1 VTSAIIISRTR
12 KHLLPVVAAAALLLI
27 PSFAFALPI
36 GIVSFDT
43 FIPGSEDEVGVNLF
57 TIGNFTGAFS
67 LAPDFPVVD
76 SLVLADSEFSATRSD
91 GTTFTVNLGDIGP
104 GVVGDPDLLVP
115 ESDFFTAATFT
126 ATLGSLQF
134 LLADGSTFEAAS
146 SVVSVLL
153 LPASGSF
160 LAPGDFAL
168 IDIAAAVTAIPEPD
182 TLLLVGIGLAA
193 CWRSRHRFSNREVR
207 RQL

>member
-1 VTSAIIISRTR
+1 MTSEMVSRAR
-12 KHLLPVVAAAALLLI
+12 MRLLPVVATVILLLA
-27 PSFAFALPI
+27 PSRAFALPI

-43 FIPGSEDEVGVNLF
+43 FIPGSEDVVGVNLF

-76 SLVLADSEFSATRSD
+76 ALVLVDSEFSATRSD
-91 GTTFTVNLGDIGP
+91 GTTFSVNLGDIGP

-115 ESDFFTAATFT
+115 ESDLFASATFT
-126 ATLGSLQF
+126 ATLSSMGF

-153 LPASGSF
+153 LPSSGSL
-160 LAPGDFAL
+160 LAPGDFAV
-168 IDIAAAVTAIPEPD
+168 IDIAPAMTVIPEPG
-182 TLLLVGIGLAA
+182 TLVLVGIGLVAS
-193 CWRSRHRFSNREVR
+193 WRAHRRFQHVEVR
-207 RQL
+207 GRL

>member
-1 VTSAIIISRTR
+1 MR
-12 KHLLPVVAAAALLLI
+12 LLPVIATVILLLA
-27 PSFAFALPI
+27 PSRAFALPI

-43 FIPGSEDEVGVNLF
+43 FIPGSEDVAGVNLF

-91 GTTFTVNLGDIGP
+91 GTTFTVNLADIGP

-115 ESDFFTAATFT
+115 DSDLFASATLT
-126 ATLGSLQF
+126 ATLSSLEF

-153 LPASGSF
+153 LPSSGSF
-160 LAPGDFAL
+160 LAPGDFAV
-168 IDIAAAVTAIPEPD
+168 IDIAPAMTVIPEPS

-193 CWRSRHRFSNREVR
+193 SWRGHRRFQRVEVR
-207 RQL
+207 ERL